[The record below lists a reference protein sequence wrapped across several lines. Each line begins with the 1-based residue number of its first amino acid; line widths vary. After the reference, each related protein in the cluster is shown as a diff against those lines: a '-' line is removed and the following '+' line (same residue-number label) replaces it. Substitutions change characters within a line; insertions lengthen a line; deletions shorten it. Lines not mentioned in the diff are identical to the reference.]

1 MLERLLRFSLEQRV
15 LILLGAIAL
24 AGGGIWSWSQ
34 LKIEAYPDVADT
46 QVTVIVKF
54 PGRPAEEVEQQIT
67 IPIERALNAVPRVL
81 TRRSRTIFGLTVIQ
95 LTFEEGTDDYFAR
108 QQVLEKLRDVDLPEG
123 ADLSLGPL
131 STPIGEIY
139 RYVVEGDGYS
149 LLQLRELQDWVIIP
163 ALLQVPGVADITNFG
178 GVEKQYNVIVDPTAL
193 EKYGLTVEDVERAIQ
208 ANNSSTGGNILPIGS
223 SQLAIRSTGRIRTI
237 EDLQYTVLKQE
248 KGTPVFLR
256 DVASVELGALVPSGV
271 LGYVDKTRG
280 KESDDGV
287 EGIVLMRRGENPSEV
302 LRGVKEKI
310 AYLNQR
316 VLPKGVQIVG
326 VYDRSDLV
334 NATLETVGKTLFEG
348 VSIVVI
354 VLVFFLGN
362 VQAAFAVALTIPLSL
377 LGAFI
382 AMKLTGIPANL
393 LSLGA
398 IDFGI
403 IVDSAVVVA
412 ESIMRHLALRK
423 TSQSP
428 VPILRTIY
436 AAVSEVQRQV
446 FFAVVIIVAAY
457 LPLFTLQRV
466 EGRLF
471 SPMAYTLSYAVGW
484 SLVLALTLVPVVCSY
499 LFARRFR
506 EWHNPVAVWIERQ
519 YRRLLERVLARPVA
533 TVTIG
538 AIVVVGAV
546 AAGTTIGTEFLPELD
561 EGGFNIRCVLPAGV
575 SLDAARQVPPRI
587 RQIIGSYD
595 EVKVCVT
602 QLGRNDDGTD
612 PYGPN
617 RIESLV
623 QLTPYSTWTSG
634 KTKRQ
639 LLQEIKSKLEAEFP
653 GASFSFSQPILDNV
667 TEAVTGSAADLAVLI
682 NGDDIPLM
690 RRIALKVLAILRS
703 VRGASESG
711 LEQEGPQTQLVVNV
725 RREDAARY
733 GINIADINRLL
744 ELAIGGKPV
753 SQLYEGERRFN
764 IVVRYPYRARATV
777 EDIATMLVLT
787 PSGQKVP
794 LSQVADVALVEAQ
807 TIIARQDG
815 RRQVSVRTNIRGR
828 DQGSFVAEAQEKVV
842 RTVHLP
848 AGYSIAWGGQ
858 FENLTRARNRL
869 MVVIPITLAV
879 IFIILFWLFDRSIKY
894 ALLVML
900 NVPFALVGGVALLL
914 LRGINFSVSAGV
926 GFVSLFGVAIMSG
939 VLMVSYIN
947 YLRQE
952 TPLTVR
958 SAVRKG
964 ARTQLRPILMMMT
977 VALIG
982 LIPAARATGI
992 GSDVQRPLATVIV
1005 GGLATALVL
1014 TLTVLPALYYLVERR
1029 ARWRILRGRR
1039 MQQQFGTPTDP
1050 LSHQSST

>member
-1 MLERLLRFSLEQRV
+1 MLERLLTISLEQRL
-15 LILLGAIAL
+15 LILLGALAL
-24 AGGGIWSWSQ
+24 AGAGIWAWSE

-46 QVTVIVKF
+46 EVAVIVKY

-81 TRRSRTIFGLTVIQ
+81 TRRSRTIFGLAVIR

-123 ADLSLGPL
+123 AELDLGPL
-131 STPIGEIY
+131 STPVGEIY

-149 LLQLRELQDWVIIP
+149 LVQLRELQDWVIIP
-163 ALLQVPGVADITNFG
+163 ALLQVPGIADITNFG
-178 GVEKQYNVIVDPTAL
+178 GVEKQYNVIVNPAAL
-193 EKYGLTVEDVERAIQ
+193 EKYGLTIEDVEKAIQ
-208 ANNSSTGGNILPIGS
+208 ANNSSTGGNILSMGS
-223 SQLAIRSTGRIRTI
+223 SQLAIRSVGRIRSI
-237 EDLQYTVLKQE
+237 EDLQYTVLKSE
-248 KGTPVFLR
+248 GGTPVFLR
-256 DVASVELGALVPSGV
+256 DVASVELGALMPSGV
-271 LGYVDKTRG
+271 LGYLDKTRG
-280 KESDDGV
+280 KESNDGV
-287 EGIVLMRRGENPSEV
+287 EGIVLMRRGENPSQV
-302 LRGVKEKI
+302 LQGVKAKI
-310 AYLNQR
+310 AYLNSR
-316 VLPKGVQIVG
+316 VLPNGVRIVG
-326 VYDRSDLV
+326 VYDRTDLV
-334 NATLETVGKTLFEG
+334 ESTLATVGKTLFEG

-362 VQAAFAVALTIPLSL
+362 IRAAVAVALTIPLSL
-377 LGAFI
+377 LGAFVG
-382 AMKLTGIPANL
+382 MKLTGIPANL

-403 IVDSAVVVA
+403 IVDSGVVVA
-412 ESIMRHLALRK
+412 ESILRHLSHHR
-423 TSQSP
+423 TSGQRM
-428 VPILRTIY
+428 PILRSIH

-484 SLVLALTLVPVVCSY
+484 SLVLALTLVPVLCSY
-499 LFARRFR
+499 LLAGSFR
-506 EWHNPVAVWIERQ
+506 QWHNPVQSWLERQ
-519 YRRLLERVLARPVA
+519 YQRIITWVLARPLQTVA
-533 TVTIG
+533 GG
-538 AIVVVGAV
+538 AGIVLLALV
-546 AAGTTIGTEFLPELD
+546 AATTIGTEFLPELD

-575 SLDAARQVPPRI
+575 SVDAARQVPPRI
-587 RQIIGSYD
+587 REIIGRYP
-595 EVKVCVT
+595 EVKACIT

-623 QLTPYSTWTSG
+623 QLTPYSTWKSG
-634 KTKRQ
+634 KTKAE
-639 LLQEIKSKLEAEFP
+639 LLAEIKSALEVEFP

-690 RRIALKVLAILRS
+690 RGLAQRVLGVLRS
-703 VRGASESG
+703 IRGSSESG
-711 LEQEGPQTQLVVNV
+711 LEQEGPQTQLVVRV

-753 SQLYEGERRFN
+753 SVLYEGERRFN
-764 IVVRYPYRARATV
+764 IVVRYPRQLRSSV
-777 EDIATMLVLT
+777 EDIASMLVLT
-787 PSGQKVP
+787 PGGQRVP
-794 LSQVADVALVEAQ
+794 LSQVADVQLVEGQ

-828 DQGSFVAEAQEKVV
+828 DQGGFVAEAQQRVSRAVK
-842 RTVHLP
+842 LP
-848 AGYSIAWGGQ
+848 PGYTIVWGGQ
-858 FENLTRARNRL
+858 FENLERARNRL
-869 MVVIPITLAV
+869 MVVIPITLAI
-879 IFIILFWLFDRSIKY
+879 IFCILFWLFDRSVRY

-900 NVPFALVGGVALLL
+900 NVPFAFVGGVVLLL
-914 LRGINFSVSAGV
+914 MRGINFSVSAGV

-939 VLMVSYIN
+939 VLIVSYIN

-952 TPLTVR
+952 TALTVR
-958 SAVRKG
+958 AAVRTG
-964 ARTQLRPILMMMT
+964 ARTQLRPVLMMMT

-1005 GGLATALVL
+1005 GGLATSLVL
-1014 TLTVLPALYYLVERR
+1014 VLTVLPALYYLVEGRRRWRLLQARR
-1029 ARWRILRGRR
+1029 AHL
-1039 MQQQFGTPTDP
+1039 QTD
-1050 LSHQSST
+1050 SSVSPSNP

>member
-1 MLERLLRFSLEQRV
+1 MLERLLTFSLSQRI
-15 LILLGAIAL
+15 LIALGAL
-24 AGGGIWSWSQ
+24 AVAGAGIWAWSA

-46 QVTVIVKF
+46 EVTVIVKY

-81 TRRSRTIFGLTVIQ
+81 TRRSRTIFGLTVIK

-131 STPIGEIY
+131 STPVGEIY
-139 RYVVEGDGYS
+139 RYVIEGEGYS
-149 LLQLRELQDWVIIP
+149 LVQLRELQDWVVIP

-178 GVEKQYNVIVDPTAL
+178 GVEKQYNVIVQPGAL
-193 EKYGLTVEDVERAIQ
+193 EKYGLTIEDIQHAIE
-208 ANNSSTGGNILPIGS
+208 ANNSSTGGNILPMGS
-223 SQLAIRSTGRIRTI
+223 TQLAIRSVGRIRSI
-237 EDLQYTVLKQE
+237 EDLQYTVVKQQA
-248 KGTPVFLR
+248 GTPIFLR
-256 DVASVELGALVPSGV
+256 DVASVELGALMPSGV
-271 LGYVDKTRG
+271 LGYLDKRRG
-280 KESDDGV
+280 KETDDGV

-302 LRGVKEKI
+302 LVRLKEKI
-310 AYLNQR
+310 QHLNAN
-316 VLPKGVQIVG
+316 VLPNGVRLVG
-326 VYDRSDLV
+326 VYDRTDLV
-334 NATLETVGKTLFEG
+334 ESTLHTVGKTLFEG
-348 VSIVVI
+348 ISIVVI

-362 VQAAFAVALTIPLSL
+362 IRTALAVALAIPLSL
-377 LGAFI
+377 LGAFV

-412 ESIMRHLALRK
+412 ESIMRHLSAQQVLPSERRA
-423 TSQSP
+423 P
-428 VPILRTIY
+428 LVRTIY
-436 AAVSEVQRQV
+436 TAVSEVQRQV
-446 FFAVVIIVAAY
+446 FFAVVIIIAAY

-484 SLVLALTLVPVVCSY
+484 SLLLALTLVPVACSY
-499 LFARRFR
+499 LLARSFR
-506 EWHNPVAVWIERQ
+506 EWHNPIVAWLEQRYTV
-519 YRRLLERVLARPVA
+519 LLERVLARPVA
-533 TVTIG
+533 TV
-538 AIVVVGAV
+538 AVGALV
-546 AAGTTIGTEFLPELD
+546 VTIAVLSATTIGTEFLPELD

-587 RQIIGSYD
+587 RQIIGRYD
-595 EVKVCVT
+595 EVTVCVS

-612 PYGPN
+612 PFGPN
-617 RIESLV
+617 RIECLV
-623 QLTPYSTWTSG
+623 QLAPYSTWKSG
-634 KTKRQ
+634 KTKQQ
-639 LLQEIKSKLEAEFP
+639 LLVEIKSVLEAEFP
-653 GASFSFSQPILDNV
+653 GATFSFSQPILDNV

-682 NGDDIPLM
+682 NGDDIPSM
-690 RRIALKVLAILRS
+690 RAIALDILKIIRS
-703 VRGASESG
+703 VHGASESG
-711 LEQEGPQTQLVVNV
+711 LEQEGTQTQLVINV

-753 SQLYEGERRFN
+753 GTLYEGERRFN
-764 IVVRYPYRARATV
+764 IVVRYPRQMRATV
-777 EDIATMLVLT
+777 DDIASMLVLT
-787 PSGQKVP
+787 ASGEKVP
-794 LSQVADVALVEAQ
+794 LNQVADVLLVEGQ

-828 DQGSFVAEAQEKVV
+828 DQGSFVAEAQAKVKKAI
-842 RTVHLP
+842 RLP
-848 AGYSIAWGGQ
+848 EGYSIVWGGQ

-869 MVVIPITLAV
+869 MVVIPITLAI
-879 IFIILFWLFDRSIKY
+879 IFCILFWLFDRNIKY

-914 LRGINFSVSAGV
+914 IRGINFSVSAGV

-939 VLMVSYIN
+939 VLVVSYIN

-958 SAVRKG
+958 AAVRNG
-964 ARTQLRPILMMMT
+964 GRTQLRPVLMMMT

-982 LIPAARATGI
+982 LVPAARATGI

-1029 ARWRILRGRR
+1029 ARWRAIEAIRAQGRR
-1039 MQQQFGTPTDP
+1039 QLVNP
-1050 LSHQSST
+1050 SSL

>member
-1 MLERLLRFSLEQRV
+1 MLERLLTFSLEQRI
-15 LILLGAIAL
+15 LIILGAIGII
-24 AGGGIWSWSQ
+24 GGGLWAWSE

-46 QVTVIVKF
+46 EVAVIVKY

-81 TRRSRTIFGLTVIQ
+81 TRRSRTIFGLTVIK

-123 ADLSLGPL
+123 AELSLGPL
-131 STPIGEIY
+131 STPVGEIY
-139 RYVVEGDGYS
+139 RYVVEGEGYS
-149 LLQLRELQDWVIIP
+149 LVQLRELQDWVIIP
-163 ALLQVPGVADITNFG
+163 ALLQVPGIADVTNFG
-178 GVEKQYNVIVDPTAL
+178 GVEKQYNVIVDPAAL
-193 EKYGLTVEDVERAIQ
+193 EKYGLTIEDIERAIQ
-208 ANNSSTGGNILPIGS
+208 ANNSSTGGNILPMGS
-223 SQLAIRSTGRIRTI
+223 SQLAIRSVGRIRSI
-237 EDLQYTVLKQE
+237 EDLQYTVLKSE
-248 KGTPVFLR
+248 GGTPVFLR
-256 DVASVELGALVPSGV
+256 DVASVELGALMPSGV
-271 LGYVDKTRG
+271 LGYLDKVRG
-280 KESDDGV
+280 KESNDGV
-287 EGIVLMRRGENPSEV
+287 EGIVLMRRGENPSQV
-302 LRGVKEKI
+302 LQGVKEKI
-310 AYLNQR
+310 AYLNSR
-316 VLPKGVQIVG
+316 VLPSGVQIIG
-326 VYDRSDLV
+326 VYDRTDLV
-334 NATLETVGKTLFEG
+334 ESTLQTVGKVLFEG

-362 VQAAFAVALTIPLSL
+362 IRAALVVALTIPLSL

-382 AMKLTGIPANL
+382 GMKLTGIPANL

-403 IVDSAVVVA
+403 IVDSGVVVA
-412 ESIMRHLALRK
+412 ESILRHLAHRRERGMQ
-423 TSQSP
+423 T
-428 VPILRTIY
+428 PILRTIY
-436 AAVSEVQRQV
+436 TAVSEVQRQV
-446 FFAVVIIVAAY
+446 FFAVVIIIAAY

-484 SLVLALTLVPVVCSY
+484 SLVLALTLVPVLCSY
-499 LFARRFR
+499 VLAGSFR
-506 EWHNPVAVWIERQ
+506 EWHNPVQQWIERSYQ
-519 YRRLLERVLARPVA
+519 RVVEWVLARPVL
-533 TVTIG
+533 TIG
-538 AIVVVGAV
+538 VGGMIVVIALTGA
-546 AAGTTIGTEFLPELD
+546 ATIGTEFLPELD

-587 RQIIGSYD
+587 RQIIGRYD

-623 QLTPYSTWTSG
+623 QLTPYSTWKSG
-634 KTKRQ
+634 KTKAQ
-639 LLQEIKSKLEAEFP
+639 LLAEIKSALEAEFP
-653 GASFSFSQPILDNV
+653 GANFSFSQPILDNV

-690 RRIALKVLAILRS
+690 RSIALRILDIIRS
-703 VRGASESG
+703 TRGNSESG
-711 LEQEGPQTQLVVNV
+711 IEQEGPQTQLVIQV

-753 SQLYEGERRFN
+753 SVLYEGERRFN
-764 IVVRYPYRARATV
+764 IVVRYPRQLRSTV
-777 EDIATMLVLT
+777 DDIASMLVLT
-787 PSGQKVP
+787 PSGQRVP
-794 LSQVADVALVEAQ
+794 LSQVADVQLVEGQ

-815 RRQVSVRTNIRGR
+815 HRQMSVRTNIRGR
-828 DQGSFVAEAQEKVV
+828 DQGSFVAEAQRKVQ
-842 RTVHLP
+842 HAIKLP

-858 FENLTRARNRL
+858 FENLSRARNRL
-869 MVVIPITLAV
+869 LVVIPLTLAL
-879 IFIILFWLFDRSIKY
+879 IFVILFWLFDRSVKY

-900 NVPFALVGGVALLL
+900 NIPFAFVGGVALLL
-914 LRGINFSVSAGV
+914 VRGINFSVSAGV

-939 VLMVSYIN
+939 VLIVSYIN
-947 YLRQE
+947 YVRQE
-952 TPLTVR
+952 TSLTVR
-958 SAVRKG
+958 AAVRRG
-964 ARTQLRPILMMMT
+964 ARTQLRPVLMMMT

-1014 TLTVLPALYYLVERR
+1014 VLTVLPALYYVVERR
-1029 ARWRILRGRR
+1029 ARWRTLVKLRARYRSDRTRR
-1039 MQQQFGTPTDP
+1039 GTTRTQ
-1050 LSHQSST
+1050 L

>member
-1 MLERLLRFSLEQRV
+1 MLERLLTFSLEQRL
-15 LILLGAIAL
+15 LILLGALAL
-24 AGGGIWSWSQ
+24 AGAGIWAWSA

-46 QVTVIVKF
+46 EVAVIVKY

-81 TRRSRTIFGLTVIQ
+81 TRRSRTIFGLAVIK
-95 LTFEEGTDDYFAR
+95 LTFEEGTNDYFAR

-123 ADLSLGPL
+123 AELDLGPL
-131 STPIGEIY
+131 STPVGEIY

-149 LLQLRELQDWVIIP
+149 LVQLRELQDWVIIP
-163 ALLQVPGVADITNFG
+163 ALLQVPGIADVTNFG
-178 GVEKQYNVIVDPTAL
+178 GVEKQYNVIVNPTAL
-193 EKYGLTVEDVERAIQ
+193 EKYGLTIEDVEKAIQ
-208 ANNSSTGGNILPIGS
+208 ANNSSTGGNILPMGS
-223 SQLAIRSTGRIRTI
+223 SQLAIRSVGRIRSL
-237 EDLQYTVLKQE
+237 EDLQYTVLKSDG
-248 KGTPVFLR
+248 GTPVFLR
-256 DVASVELGALVPSGV
+256 DVASVELGALMPSGV
-271 LGYVDKTRG
+271 LGYLDKTRG
-280 KESDDGV
+280 KESNDGV
-287 EGIVLMRRGENPSEV
+287 EGIVLMRRGENPSQV
-302 LRGVKEKI
+302 LQGVKEKI
-310 AYLNQR
+310 AYLNDR
-316 VLPKGVQIVG
+316 VLPNGVRIVG
-326 VYDRSDLV
+326 VYDRTDLV
-334 NATLETVGKTLFEG
+334 ESTLRTVGKTLFEG

-362 VQAAFAVALTIPLSL
+362 IRAAVAVALTIPLSL
-377 LGAFI
+377 LGAFVG
-382 AMKLTGIPANL
+382 MQLTGIPANL

-403 IVDSAVVVA
+403 IVDSAVVVV
-412 ESIMRHLALRK
+412 ESILRHLSHRH
-423 TSQSP
+423 TGSSRT
-428 VPILRTIY
+428 PILRTIHN
-436 AAVSEVQRQV
+436 AVSEVQRQV

-484 SLVLALTLVPVVCSY
+484 SLVLALTLVPVLCSY
-499 LFARRFR
+499 LLARSFR
-506 EWHNPVAVWIERQ
+506 EWHNPLLRWMEQRYERVIAWVLTRPIQTVAVGGGII
-519 YRRLLERVLARPVA
+519 LAA
-533 TVTIG
+533 M
-538 AIVVVGAV
+538 V
-546 AAGTTIGTEFLPELD
+546 AATTIGTEFLPELD

-587 RQIIGSYD
+587 REIIGRYQ
-595 EVKVCVT
+595 EVKVCIT

-623 QLTPYSTWTSG
+623 QLTPYSTWKSG
-634 KTKRQ
+634 KTKAE
-639 LLQEIKSKLEAEFP
+639 LLAEIKAALEAEFP

-690 RRIALKVLAILRS
+690 RNLALRVLGILRS
-703 VRGASESG
+703 VRGSSESG
-711 LEQEGPQTQLVVNV
+711 LEQEGPQTQLVIRV

-753 SQLYEGERRFN
+753 SVLYEGERRFN
-764 IVVRYPYRARATV
+764 IVVRYPRQLRSSV
-777 EDIATMLVLT
+777 EDIASMLVLT
-787 PSGQKVP
+787 PGGQRVP
-794 LSQVADVALVEAQ
+794 LSQVADVQLVEGQ

-828 DQGSFVAEAQEKVV
+828 DQGGFVAEAQHRVQGAIK
-842 RTVHLP
+842 LP
-848 AGYSIAWGGQ
+848 PGYSIVWGGQ
-858 FENLTRARNRL
+858 FENLERARNRL
-869 MVVIPITLAV
+869 MVVIPVTLAI
-879 IFIILFWLFDRSIKY
+879 IFCILFWLFDRSVRY

-900 NVPFALVGGVALLL
+900 NVPFAFVGGVVLLL

-939 VLMVSYIN
+939 VLIVSYIN

-958 SAVRKG
+958 AAVRQG
-964 ARTQLRPILMMMT
+964 ARTQLRPVLMMMT

-1014 TLTVLPALYYLVERR
+1014 VLTVLPALYYLLERR
-1029 ARWRILRGRR
+1029 ARWRTVQILRQHSRR
-1039 MQQQFGTPTDP
+1039 EHPSSDSQHQQ
-1050 LSHQSST
+1050 S

>member
-1 MLERLLRFSLEQRV
+1 MLERLLTFSLSQRI
-15 LILLGAIAL
+15 LIILGAIAL
-24 AGGGIWSWSQ
+24 AGAGIWAWSA

-46 QVTVIVKF
+46 EVTVIVKY

-81 TRRSRTIFGLTVIQ
+81 TRRSRTIFGLAVIK

-131 STPIGEIY
+131 STPVGEIY

-149 LLQLRELQDWVIIP
+149 LVQLRELQDWVIIP

-178 GVEKQYNVIVDPTAL
+178 GVEKQYNVVVHPSAL
-193 EKYGLTVEDVERAIQ
+193 EKYGLTIEDIQRAIE
-208 ANNSSTGGNILPIGS
+208 ANNSSTGGNILPMGS
-223 SQLAIRSTGRIRTI
+223 TQLAIRSVGRIRSI
-237 EDLQYTVLKQE
+237 EDLQYTVIKQQA
-248 KGTPVFLR
+248 GTPIFLR
-256 DVASVELGALVPSGV
+256 DVASVELGALMPSGV
-271 LGYVDKTRG
+271 LGYLDKRRG
-280 KESDDGV
+280 KETDDGV
-287 EGIVLMRRGENPSEV
+287 EGIVLMRRGENPSDV
-302 LRGVKEKI
+302 LLRLKEKLQH
-310 AYLNQR
+310 LNAN
-316 VLPKGVQIVG
+316 VLPKGVRLVG
-326 VYDRSDLV
+326 VYDRTDLV
-334 NATLETVGKTLFEG
+334 ESTLHTVGKTLFEG
-348 VSIVVI
+348 VSIVVV

-362 VQAAFAVALTIPLSL
+362 IRTSLAVALAIPLSL
-377 LGAFI
+377 LGAFV

-412 ESIMRHLALRK
+412 ESIMRHLSAQQKLPPEQRA
-423 TSQSP
+423 P
-428 VPILRTIY
+428 LVRTIY

-446 FFAVVIIVAAY
+446 FFAVVIIIAAY

-484 SLVLALTLVPVVCSY
+484 SLLLALTVVPVVSSY
-499 LFARRFR
+499 LLARSFR
-506 EWHNPVAVWIERQ
+506 EWHNPVAAWLERQ
-519 YRRLLERVLARPVA
+519 YGAVIERVLARPVA
-533 TVTIG
+533 TVGTG
-538 AIVVVGAV
+538 AFIVALAVVGA
-546 AAGTTIGTEFLPELD
+546 TTIGTEFLPELD

-587 RQIIGSYD
+587 RQIIGRYD
-595 EVKVCVT
+595 EVTVCVT

-617 RIESLV
+617 RIECLV
-623 QLTPYSTWTSG
+623 QLAPYSTWKSG
-634 KTKRQ
+634 KTKQQ
-639 LLQEIKSKLEAEFP
+639 LLVEIKSALEAEFP
-653 GASFSFSQPILDNV
+653 GATFSFSQPILDNV

-690 RRIALKVLAILRS
+690 RGIALDILKIIRS

-711 LEQEGPQTQLVVNV
+711 LEQEGPQTQLVINV

-753 SQLYEGERRFN
+753 GTLYEGERRFN
-764 IVVRYPYRARATV
+764 IVVRYPRQMRATV
-777 EDIATMLVLT
+777 DDIASMLVLT
-787 PSGQKVP
+787 ASGEKVP
-794 LSQVADVALVEAQ
+794 LSQIADVQLVEGQ

-828 DQGSFVAEAQEKVV
+828 DQGSFVAEAQAKVQKAI
-842 RTVHLP
+842 RLP
-848 AGYSIAWGGQ
+848 EGYSIVWGGQ

-869 MVVIPITLAV
+869 MVVIPVTLAI
-879 IFIILFWLFDRSIKY
+879 IFCILFWLFDRNVKY

-914 LRGINFSVSAGV
+914 VRGINFSVSAGV

-939 VLMVSYIN
+939 VLVVSYIN

-958 SAVRKG
+958 AAIRNG
-964 ARTQLRPILMMMT
+964 ARTQLRPVLMMMT

-982 LIPAARATGI
+982 LVPAARATGI

-1029 ARWRILRGRR
+1029 ARWRALRTLRTQR
-1039 MQQQFGTPTDP
+1039 LAPPTAP
-1050 LSHQSST
+1050 PSP

>member
-1 MLERLLRFSLEQRV
+1 MLERLLTFSLEQRV
-15 LILLGAIAL
+15 LIVLAAIGL
-24 AGGGIWSWSQ
+24 AGAGIWAWSQ

-46 QVTVIVKF
+46 EVTVIVKY

-67 IPIERALNAVPRVL
+67 IPIERVLNAVPRVL
-81 TRRSRTIFGLTVIQ
+81 TRRSRTIFGLTVIK

-123 ADLSLGPL
+123 AELDLGPL
-131 STPIGEIY
+131 STPVGEIY
-139 RYVVEGDGYS
+139 RYVLEGDGYS
-149 LLQLRELQDWVIIP
+149 LVQLRELQDWVVIP
-163 ALLQVPGVADITNFG
+163 ALLQVPGIADVTNFG
-178 GVEKQYNVIVDPTAL
+178 GVEKQYNVIVNPAAL

-208 ANNSSTGGNILPIGS
+208 ANNSSTGGNILPMGS
-223 SQLAIRSTGRIRTI
+223 TQLAIRSVGRIRSI
-237 EDLQYTVLKQE
+237 EDLQYTVLKQQG
-248 KGTPVFLR
+248 GTPVFLR
-256 DVASVELGALVPSGV
+256 DVASVELGALMPSGV
-271 LGYVDKTRG
+271 LGYLDKTRG
-280 KESDDGV
+280 KEVDDGV

-310 AYLNQR
+310 AYLNER
-316 VLPKGVQIVG
+316 VLPAGVRIVG
-326 VYDRSDLV
+326 VYDRTELV
-334 NATLETVGKTLFEG
+334 NSTLETVGRTLFEG

-362 VQAAFAVALTIPLSL
+362 LRAAFAVAVAIPLSL
-377 LGAFI
+377 LGAFV

-412 ESIMRHLALRK
+412 ESIMRHLSAQRA
-423 TSQSP
+423 SSP
-428 VPILRTIY
+428 SVPILRTIY
-436 AAVSEVQRQV
+436 TAVSEVQRQV

-466 EGRLF
+466 EGKLF

-484 SLVLALTLVPVVCSY
+484 SLVLALTLVPVLCSY
-499 LFARRFR
+499 LLARSFR
-506 EWHNPVAVWIERQ
+506 EWHNPVAAWIEQQ
-519 YRRLLERVLARPVA
+519 YRNVLEHVLARPGLTVA
-533 TVTIG
+533 IGACIVIG
-538 AIVVVGAV
+538 AII
-546 AAGTTIGTEFLPELD
+546 AGTTIGTEFLPELD
-561 EGGFNIRCVLPAGV
+561 EGGFNIRCVLPSGV

-587 RQIIGSYD
+587 RQIIGRYD
-595 EVKVCVT
+595 EVKVCLT

-634 KTKRQ
+634 RTKQQ
-639 LLQEIKSKLEAEFP
+639 LLQEIKTALEREFP
-653 GASFSFSQPILDNV
+653 GANFSFSQPILDNV

-690 RRIALKVLAILRS
+690 RGIAIEVLKILRS

-711 LEQEGPQTQLVVNV
+711 IEQEGPQTQLVIQV
-725 RREDAARY
+725 RREEAARY

-753 SQLYEGERRFN
+753 SVLYEGERRFN
-764 IVVRYPYRARATV
+764 IVVRYPRQMRSTI
-777 EDIATMLVLT
+777 EDIAGMLVLT
-787 PSGQKVP
+787 PNGQKIP
-794 LSQVADVALVEAQ
+794 LSQVADVLLVEGQ

-828 DQGSFVAEAQEKVV
+828 DQGGYVAEAQEKVAQAIS
-842 RTVHLP
+842 LP
-848 AGYSIAWGGQ
+848 PGYTMAWGGQ

-869 MVVIPITLAV
+869 MVVIPITLAI
-879 IFIILFWLFDRSIKY
+879 IFVILFWLFDRSIKY

-914 LRGINFSVSAGV
+914 IRGINFSVSAGV

-939 VLMVSYIN
+939 VLVVSYIN

-952 TPLTVR
+952 TSLTIR
-958 SAVRKG
+958 AAVRKG
-964 ARTQLRPILMMMT
+964 ARTQLRPVLMMMT

-1014 TLTVLPALYYLVERR
+1014 TLTVLPALYYIVERR
-1029 ARWRILRGRR
+1029 ARRRTLLSLR
-1039 MQQQFGTPTDP
+1039 QQRLADRAN
-1050 LSHQSST
+1050 SSQAHS

>member
-1 MLERLLRFSLEQRV
+1 MLERILTLSLEQRV
-15 LILLGAIAL
+15 FILLAALGL
-24 AGGGIWSWSQ
+24 AGAGIWAWSQ

-46 QVTVIVKF
+46 EVTVIVKYA
-54 PGRPAEEVEQQIT
+54 GRPAEEVEQQIT

-81 TRRSRTIFGLTVIQ
+81 TRRSRTIFGLAVIK

-108 QQVLEKLRDVDLPEG
+108 QQVLEKLRDVDMPDG
-123 ADLSLGPL
+123 AELDLGPL
-131 STPIGEIY
+131 STPVGEIY
-139 RYVVEGDGYS
+139 RYVLEGDGYS
-149 LLQLRELQDWVIIP
+149 LVQLRELQDWVVIP
-163 ALLQVPGVADITNFG
+163 ALLQVPGIADITNFG
-178 GVEKQYNVIVDPTAL
+178 GLEKQYNVVVDPTAL
-193 EKYGLTVEDVERAIQ
+193 EKYGLTVEDVERAIV
-208 ANNSSTGGNILPIGS
+208 ANNSSTGGNILPMGS
-223 SQLAIRSTGRIRTI
+223 SQLAIRSVGRIRSI

-248 KGTPVFLR
+248 SGTPIFLR
-256 DVASVELGALVPSGV
+256 DVASVELGALMPSGV
-271 LGYVDKTRG
+271 LGYIDKTQG

-302 LRGVKEKI
+302 LRVLKEKI
-310 AYLNQR
+310 AYLNDH
-316 VLPKGVQIVG
+316 VLPKGVRLVG

-334 NATLETVGKTLFEG
+334 ASTLKTVGRTLFEG
-348 VSIVVI
+348 VSIVVV

-362 VQAAFAVALTIPLSL
+362 IRAAIAVAATIPLSL
-377 LGAFI
+377 LGAFV

-412 ESIMRHLALRK
+412 ESIMRHLSEHRARGEHI
-423 TSQSP
+423 
-428 VPILRTIY
+428 PILRVVHT
-436 AAVSEVQRQV
+436 AVAEVQRQV
-446 FFAVVIIVAAY
+446 FFAVVIIIAAY

-466 EGRLF
+466 EGKLF

-484 SLVLALTLVPVVCSY
+484 SLVLALSLVPVLCSY
-499 LFARRFR
+499 LFARSFR
-506 EWHNPVAVWIERQ
+506 EWHNPVAAWIERQ
-519 YRRLLERVLARPVA
+519 YRFVMDKVLGRPV
-533 TVTIG
+533 TTIALG
-538 AIVVVGAV
+538 SGIVSV
-546 AAGTTIGTEFLPELD
+546 ALIAATTIGTEFLPELD

-575 SLDAARQVPPRI
+575 SLDAARLVPPRI
-587 RQIIGSYD
+587 RQLIGSYD

-617 RIESLV
+617 RIECLV
-623 QLTPYSTWTSG
+623 QLTPYSTWKSG
-634 KTKRQ
+634 RTKHQ
-639 LLQEIKSKLEAEFP
+639 LLQEIKSQLEAEFP
-653 GASFSFSQPILDNV
+653 GANFSFSQPILDNV

-690 RRIALKVLAILRS
+690 RRLALKVLDILRV

-711 LEQEGPQTQLVVNV
+711 LEQEGPQTQLVIRV

-753 SQLYEGERRFN
+753 SILYEGERRFN
-764 IVVRYPYRARATV
+764 IVVRYPRQLRATAD
-777 EDIATMLVLT
+777 DIASMLVLT
-787 PSGQKVP
+787 PSGQKIP
-794 LSQVADVALVEAQ
+794 LEQVADVQMVEGQ

-815 RRQVSVRTNIRGR
+815 HRQVGVRTNIRGR
-828 DQGSFVAEAQEKVV
+828 DQGSFVAEAQQRVTQQV
-842 RTVHLP
+842 QLP
-848 AGYSIAWGGQ
+848 PGYTIVWGGQ

-869 MVVIPITLAV
+869 MVVIPLTLAL
-879 IFIILFWLFDRSIKY
+879 IFVILFWLFDRSIKY

-914 LRGINFSVSAGV
+914 IRGINFSVSAGV

-939 VLMVSYIN
+939 VLVVSYIN

-958 SAVRKG
+958 AAVRQG
-964 ARTQLRPILMMMT
+964 ARTQLRPVLMMMT

-982 LIPAARATGI
+982 LIPAARASGI

-1029 ARWRILRGRR
+1029 ARWQAIKAIRQRDISTH
-1039 MQQQFGTPTDP
+1039 TP
-1050 LSHQSST
+1050 

>member
-1 MLERLLRFSLEQRV
+1 MLERLLTFSLEQRV
-15 LILLGAIAL
+15 LILLAAIGL
-24 AGGGIWSWSQ
+24 AGAGIWAWSQ

-46 QVTVIVKF
+46 EVTVIVKY

-67 IPIERALNAVPRVL
+67 IPVERALNAVPRVL
-81 TRRSRTIFGLTVIQ
+81 TRRSRTIFGLTVIK

-123 ADLSLGPL
+123 AELDLGPL
-131 STPIGEIY
+131 STPVGEIY
-139 RYVVEGDGYS
+139 RYVLEGDGYS
-149 LLQLRELQDWVIIP
+149 LAQLRELQDWVVIP
-163 ALLQVPGVADITNFG
+163 ALLQVPGIADITNFG
-178 GVEKQYNVIVDPTAL
+178 GVEKQYNVIVNPASL
-193 EKYGLTVEDVERAIQ
+193 EKYGLTVEDVERAIV
-208 ANNSSTGGNILPIGS
+208 ANNSSTGGNVLPMGS
-223 SQLAIRSTGRIRTI
+223 SQLAIRGVGRIRSI

-248 KGTPVFLR
+248 AGTPVFLR
-256 DVASVELGALVPSGV
+256 DVASVELGALMPSGV

-280 KESDDGV
+280 KETNDGV

-310 AYLNQR
+310 ADLNAR

-326 VYDRSDLV
+326 VYDRTDLV

-362 VQAAFAVALTIPLSL
+362 LRVALTVALTIPLSL
-377 LGAFI
+377 LGAFV

-412 ESIMRHLALRK
+412 ESIMRHLAASHSEAEP
-423 TSQSP
+423 T
-428 VPILRTIY
+428 PILRTVY
-436 AAVSEVQRQV
+436 TAVSEVQRQV

-471 SPMAYTLSYAVGW
+471 SPMAYTLSYGVGW

-499 LFARRFR
+499 LLARSSR
-506 EWHNPVAVWIERQ
+506 EWHNPVTAWIERQ
-519 YRRLLERVLARPVA
+519 YYRLVDVVLARPAATIAAGAGIVA
-533 TVTIG
+533 IAIG
-538 AIVVVGAV
+538 AA
-546 AAGTTIGTEFLPELD
+546 TTIGTEFLPELD

-587 RQIIGSYD
+587 RRIIGSYD

-617 RIESLV
+617 RIECLV
-623 QLTPYSTWTSG
+623 QLTPYSTWKSG
-634 KTKRQ
+634 KTKQ
-639 LLQEIKSKLEAEFP
+639 ELLREIKSALETEFP
-653 GASFSFSQPILDNV
+653 GANFSFSQPILDNV

-682 NGDDIPLM
+682 NGEDIPLM
-690 RRIALKVLAILRS
+690 RRFALKVLDILRS

-711 LEQEGPQTQLVVNV
+711 LEQEGPQTQLVIQV

-753 SQLYEGERRFN
+753 SVLYEGERRFN
-764 IVVRYPYRARATV
+764 IVVRYPRQMRATV
-777 EDIATMLVLT
+777 DDIASMLVLT

-794 LSQVADVALVEAQ
+794 LEQVADVQLVEGQ

-815 RRQVSVRTNIRGR
+815 HRQVSVRTNIRGR
-828 DQGSFVAEAQEKVV
+828 DQGSFVAEAQAKVA
-842 RTVHLP
+842 RAVHLP
-848 AGYSIAWGGQ
+848 SGYTIVWGGQ

-869 MVVIPITLAV
+869 MIVIPITLAL
-879 IFIILFWLFDRSIKY
+879 IFVILFWLFDRSVKY

-914 LRGINFSVSAGV
+914 IRGINFSVSAGV

-939 VLMVSYIN
+939 VLVVSYIN

-958 SAVRKG
+958 AAVRRG
-964 ARTQLRPILMMMT
+964 ARTQLRPVLMMMT

-1014 TLTVLPALYYLVERR
+1014 TLTVLPALYYVVERR
-1029 ARWRILRGRR
+1029 ARWRFIRTIR
-1039 MQQQFGTPTDP
+1039 QQSVEKPTIRP
-1050 LSHQSST
+1050 ES